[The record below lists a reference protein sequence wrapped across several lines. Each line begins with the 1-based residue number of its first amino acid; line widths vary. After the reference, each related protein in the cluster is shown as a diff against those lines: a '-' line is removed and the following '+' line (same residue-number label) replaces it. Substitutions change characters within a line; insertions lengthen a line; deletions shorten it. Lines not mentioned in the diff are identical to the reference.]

1 MFWDKVTRAQGTW
14 WEDVAKEAKEE
25 AARNENGAFANVSD
39 ASDVSDDDGGGGGYR
54 SSTTGGARGRA
65 RAPPPPFA
73 PPRLSPAH
81 ATALKLA
88 FAATPKNAAK
98 RAPSGGGAA
107 SETTSDASGKKVGG
121 RKKPPGA
128 PTLVSTQ
135 RANNVAIVLQRL
147 PGTPAELVGHVASG
161 NASGALDRDA
171 LEALAS
177 CAPTSEEVDAFSRM
191 RASGTFPLDESALT
205 PPERFLA
212 KMAQARRVREKMDCI
227 AFALEFEDAV
237 EAMFDALGAVK
248 RACTEVR
255 RSRSLRRVL
264 AAALAA
270 GNALNEGTPR
280 GGALGFTI
288 DSLHKLADVKST
300 FRSSGD
306 DPDDEGASRDGEGA
320 RAAPARVATLL
331 DFVVAVADD
340 DDENADLYS
349 ENSENSG
356 DLPPGTTTLGTR
368 EPRSLAAELASC
380 AAAARRSRGELANE
394 LARLE
399 TGAERVRKEAEAS
412 ARAAAADAEKES
424 EPRDDSERRA
434 AEAFAK
440 FADQSE
446 ARRRTLRAEA
456 AYVDEKYRQLCA
468 WMGESAAGPGGAAA
482 DGSPGDGGVVRD
494 LDETFGGLHAFAEAV
509 DAARARRS
517 DARAKQRERRK
528 RAEEEREREKRR
540 RAAKYF
546 DAMD

>member
-1 MFWDKVTRAQGTW
+1 MTRAQGTW

-25 AARNENGAFANVSD
+25 ASRNENGAFANVSD
-39 ASDVSDDDGGGGGYR
+39 ASDVSDDDDGGGGYR
-54 SSTTGGARGRA
+54 SSTTGGARARARARA

-147 PGTPAELVGHVASG
+147 PGTPAELAGHVASG

-177 CAPTSEEVDAFSRM
+177 CAPTSEEVDAFARM

-340 DDENADLYS
+340 DDENAEVS

-368 EPRSLAAELASC
+368 ERRSLAAELASC

-399 TGAERVRKEAEAS
+399 TGAERVREEAEAS

-424 EPRDDSERRA
+424 ASRDDSERRA

>member
-1 MFWDKVTRAQGTW
+1 
-14 WEDVAKEAKEE
+14 
-25 AARNENGAFANVSD
+25 
-39 ASDVSDDDGGGGGYR
+39 
-54 SSTTGGARGRA
+54 
-65 RAPPPPFA
+65 
-73 PPRLSPAH
+73 
-81 ATALKLA
+81 
-88 FAATPKNAAK
+88 
-98 RAPSGGGAA
+98 
-107 SETTSDASGKKVGG
+107 
-121 RKKPPGA
+121 
-128 PTLVSTQ
+128 
-135 RANNVAIVLQRL
+135 
-147 PGTPAELVGHVASG
+147 
-161 NASGALDRDA
+161 
-171 LEALAS
+171 
-177 CAPTSEEVDAFSRM
+177 M

-340 DDENADLYS
+340 DDENAEVS

-368 EPRSLAAELASC
+368 ERRSLAAELASC

-399 TGAERVRKEAEAS
+399 TGAERVREEAEAS

-424 EPRDDSERRA
+424 ASRDDSERRA

>member
-1 MFWDKVTRAQGTW
+1 MTRAQGTW

-25 AARNENGAFANVSD
+25 ASRNENGAFANVSD
-39 ASDVSDDDGGGGGYR
+39 ASDVSDDDDGGGGYR
-54 SSTTGGARGRA
+54 SSTTGGARARARARA

-147 PGTPAELVGHVASG
+147 PGTPAELAGHVASG

-177 CAPTSEEVDAFSRM
+177 CAPTSEEVDAFARM

-306 DPDDEGASRDGEGA
+306 DPADEGASRDGEGA

-340 DDENADLYS
+340 DDENAEVS

-368 EPRSLAAELASC
+368 ERRSLAAELASC

-399 TGAERVRKEAEAS
+399 TGAERVREEAEAS

-424 EPRDDSERRA
+424 ASRDDSERRA